1 MFFLIRIFW
10 SSFINT
16 PNIDEILKKATSID
30 EILEEDNIVNSI
42 KQQGSKFADFLMK
55 KPDYFMQLI
64 DYVILE

>member
-55 KPDYFMQLI
+55 KPDYVMQLI
-64 DYVILE
+64 DYVIFE